1 MTADNVQASSPR
13 TPSTHDMRRYAL
25 AQRWGGQHISTVRRL
40 LDPQPGTRLL
50 EVGSGRGHLARR
62 MEGLGPTVTGVDANP
77 EAAQH
82 AVGQDIR
89 TMRVEALDFPDA
101 AFDQV
106 VAIHAIEH
114 FPRLTEALG
123 EMARVLKPGGQML
136 LIYPAEPIR
145 GLFSVP
151 DAIIIYRN
159 PFRSRELHRH
169 KLRPAKVRGL
179 AGAAG
184 LEHLHSEF
192 QLLTSPQF
200 VTLLGKPA

>member
-1 MTADNVQASSPR
+1 
-13 TPSTHDMRRYAL
+13 MRRYAL
-25 AQRWGGQHISTVRRL
+25 AQRWGGQHISTVKRL
-40 LDPQPGTRLL
+40 LDPGPGTRLL

-62 MEGLGPTVTGVDANP
+62 IEGLGATVTGVDANP
-77 EAAQH
+77 EAAEN
-82 AVGQDIR
+82 AVARDIR

-114 FPRLTEALG
+114 FPLIAEAFA
-123 EMARVLKPGGQML
+123 EMARVLKPGGLML

-169 KLRPAKVRGL
+169 KLRPSKVRHL

-200 VTLLGKPA
+200 VTLLRKPA

>member
-1 MTADNVQASSPR
+1 VTDAERPGGRR
-13 TPSTHDMRRYAL
+13 TPNARDMKRYAL
-25 AQRWGGQHISTVRRL
+25 AQRWGGQHITTVKRL
-40 LDPQPGTRLL
+40 LDPQPGMRIL
-50 EVGSGRGHLARR
+50 EVGSGRGQLATRS
-62 MEGLGPTVTGVDANP
+62 EALGADVTGIDANP
-77 EAAQH
+77 EAAQN
-82 AVGQDIR
+82 AIAKDIR
-89 TMRVEALDFPDA
+89 TMRVEDLDFPDA
-101 AFDQV
+101 TFDQL

-114 FPRLTEALG
+114 FPLIAEAFG
-123 EMARVLKPGGQML
+123 EMARVLKPGGKML

-169 KLRPAKVRGL
+169 KLRPSKVRRL
-179 AGAAG
+179 ADAVG

-200 VTLLGKPA
+200 VTVLRKPG

>member
-1 MTADNVQASSPR
+1 MTDAGSSPGGKR
-13 TPSTHDMRRYAL
+13 TPTARDMKRYAL
-25 AQRWGGQHISTVRRL
+25 AQRWGGQHISTVKRL
-40 LDPQPGTRLL
+40 LDPQPGMRIL
-50 EVGSGRGHLARR
+50 EVGSGRGHLAKRI
-62 MEGLGPTVTGVDANP
+62 EGLGAVVTGVDANP
-77 EAAQH
+77 EAAENPV
-82 AVGQDIR
+82 ARDIR

-114 FPRLTEALG
+114 FPLIAEAFA
-123 EMARVLKPGGQML
+123 EMARVLKPGGTML

-169 KLRPAKVRGL
+169 KLRPSKGRKLADAVGL
-179 AGAAG
+179 A
-184 LEHLHSEF
+184 HLHSEF

-200 VTLLGKPA
+200 VTLLRKPG